1 MHERCT
7 MIDVGDR
14 WTGSIACLLQ
24 TSLRMSNDAY
34 ARHLGIGLRTVA
46 SWHKLPDRTPNT
58 EMQQILTSALEKA
71 PVAARERF
79 AAALR
84 QQAARTKASAQDV
97 DPATVDAPVHML
109 KVAIAIV
116 RDDAKVLLVQRRGA
130 GDEPD
135 SWQFPAGMVKPGL
148 TARTVAVRETLA
160 ETGVHC
166 AATDSL
172 GSRIHP
178 RTNVHCEYILCD
190 YLSGEA
196 ENRDAGENVSVAWA
210 LTARLALFIPTERIY
225 PPILT
230 ALGATT

>member
-1 MHERCT
+1 MV
-7 MIDVGDR
+7 DVGDR
-14 WTGSIACLLQ
+14 WTGHTACLLQ
-24 TSLRMSNDAY
+24 AAMRMSNDAF

-71 PVAARERF
+71 PATARDRF
-79 AAALR
+79 AASL
-84 QQAARTKASAQDV
+84 QQGPHRTSASTRA
-97 DPATVDAPVHML
+97 DASNTASGYAHTL

-116 RDDAKVLLVQRRGA
+116 HDDTRVLLVQRRGDG
-130 GDEPD
+130 GDPD

-148 TARTVAVRETLA
+148 TAQTVAVRETLA

-166 AATDSL
+166 APKESL

-178 RTNVHCEYILCD
+178 RTNVQCEYILCD

-196 ENRDAGENVSVAWA
+196 ENRDVGENVSVAWA
-210 LTARLALFIPTERIY
+210 QTARLALFIPTEYIY

-230 ALGATT
+230 ALGVRT

>member
-1 MHERCT
+1 MV
-7 MIDVGDR
+7 DVGDR
-14 WTGSIACLLQ
+14 WTGRTACLLQ
-24 TSLRMSNDAY
+24 AALRMSNDAY

-58 EMQQILTSALEKA
+58 EMQQILSSALEKA
-71 PVAARERF
+71 PAAARERF

-84 QQAARTKASAQDV
+84 QPSRGPSAKTYGV
-97 DPATVDAPVHML
+97 DPIAADAPAHML

-116 RDDAKVLLVQRRGA
+116 RDDARVLLVQRRGDG
-130 GDEPD
+130 GDPD
-135 SWQFPAGMVKPGL
+135 SWQFPAGMAKPGL

-166 AATDSL
+166 APIESL

-178 RTNVHCEYILCD
+178 RTNVLCEYVLCD

-196 ENRDAGENVSVAWA
+196 ENRDVGENVSVAWA
-210 LTARLALFIPTERIY
+210 LTARLRLFIPAEHIY

-230 ALGATT
+230 ALGVST